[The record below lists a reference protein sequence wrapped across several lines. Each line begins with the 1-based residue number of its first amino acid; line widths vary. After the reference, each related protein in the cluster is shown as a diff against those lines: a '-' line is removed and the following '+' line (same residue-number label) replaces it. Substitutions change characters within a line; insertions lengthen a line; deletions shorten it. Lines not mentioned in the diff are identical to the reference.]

1 MIRMIA
7 SVGPLLISVGLM
19 QIANGLFGSLLGVR
33 LGQDETISSEIS
45 GLVLSGYF
53 MGMTVGCLVCG
64 RIIDRVGHVRT
75 FAVLISIVSA
85 VSVGHAYLVDPVFWW
100 VLRVVY
106 GFCMA
111 GAYMVAESWLNG
123 AVDNRSRGTLLS
135 IYMIVQFGAM
145 SGSQYLLNLASAE
158 TFILF
163 GLTSI
168 VFSLSLV
175 PLSLQKPGSASG
187 ADVVSSALSFRELY
201 RISPL
206 GMVCSF
212 GSGIMMG
219 AILAGGPIFG
229 SAIGLSV
236 SQIAQ
241 FISVMIFGGLLMQY
255 PLGKLSDLM
264 DRRTV
269 MTAALFVGAAAAIV
283 LALVPMPFW
292 LFLVIVGLHGGIAST
307 LYSISVAHTNDYL
320 DAGDLVPAS
329 AGLLLAFGIGAA
341 AGPIVATQVMGL
353 VGNWGFYG
361 LSALV
366 CLAVGGFA
374 LWRMGR
380 RAAVPMEEQGLF
392 VFVSRASPVAA
403 ELDPRAEP
411 SDEESEAETEAGPDA
426 EPDGEPDGAP
436 VGDSAV
442 GDRPGHTTA

>member
-33 LGQDETISSEIS
+33 LGQDEAISSEVS

-175 PLSLQKPGSASG
+175 PLSLQKPGSSG
-187 ADVVSSALSFRELY
+187 GGEVASSALSFRELY
-201 RISPL
+201 HISPL

-236 SQIAQ
+236 SMIAQ

-269 MTAALFVGAAAAIV
+269 MTGALFVGTVAAVV
-283 LALVPMPFW
+283 LALVPLPFW
-292 LFLVIVGLHGGIAST
+292 LFLTIAGLHGGIAST

-320 DAGDLVPAS
+320 DPSDLVPAS

-361 LSALV
+361 FSGLV
-366 CLAVGGFA
+366 SLAVGGFA
-374 LWRMGR
+374 LWRMASR
-380 RAAVPMEEQGLF
+380 PPVPMEEQGPF
-392 VFVSRASPVAA
+392 VFVSRASPVGA

-411 SDEESEAETEAGPDA
+411 SDEAIDDHDGDADPVPGSEQDDA
-426 EPDGEPDGAP
+426 K
-436 VGDSAV
+436 AV
-442 GDRPGHTTA
+442 GTSPGAAPA